1 MTGVWRGR
9 QGQMVEG
16 HVNHVVQTAL
26 IAREQ
31 FEAEKQ
37 TDQICTVRSYSC
49 CNIKR
54 DETEAGQEE
63 E

>member
-1 MTGVWRGR
+1 MLS
-9 QGQMVEG
+9 
-16 HVNHVVQTAL
+16 HVVETAL

-37 TDQICTVRSYSC
+37 TDQICTVGSDSC

-54 DETEAGQEE
+54 DEREAGQEE